1 VLCLALMNAMTTGV
15 LARRAGLTLKT
26 VRAYA
31 DAGLIYSVGRT
42 AAGHR
47 LFEDEALWCV
57 ATIRGLRGLRG
68 LGLTV
73 AEIGSLGAAAHR
85 GLRLADL
92 LDAAAARTATR
103 IVQLQDTLERIE
115 AFRAEN
121 GAELAGEAD
130 FTGDPRR
137 PGV

>member
-1 VLCLALMNAMTTGV
+1 MLMSAMTTGV
-15 LARRAGLTLKT
+15 LARRSGLTLKA

-57 ATIRGLRGLRG
+57 AMLRGLRG
-68 LGLTV
+68 WGLTV
-73 AEIGSLGAAAHR
+73 AEIGSLGPGPHR
-85 GLRLADL
+85 GRRLAAL
-92 LDAAAARTATR
+92 LDAAGARTTTR
-103 IVQLQDTLERIE
+103 IVELQDTLERIG

-121 GAELAGEAD
+121 RAELGGQTD
-130 FTGDPRR
+130 FSGDPRR
-137 PGV
+137 PVG

>member
-1 VLCLALMNAMTTGV
+1 MLCLALMNAMTTGV
-15 LARRAGLTLKT
+15 LARRTGLTLKT

-57 ATIRGLRGLRG
+57 ATIRGLRG

-121 GAELAGEAD
+121 RAELAGEAD
-130 FTGDPRR
+130 FNGDPRR